1 MADHQP
7 QFRVLGPLELLAA
20 GRPAP
25 PLAAKPRT
33 LLALLLL
40 KANHPVEADWLIDQV
55 WDGRPPAS
63 AATTLRTYAYHLRQR
78 LDPTGGAALHG
89 RAGGYTLTVPDGAVD
104 ADRFEDAAA
113 RGRRALHD
121 GDHAAAAAAF
131 REGLALWRGPAFAGL
146 DVPALRG
153 RARALDELRCD
164 VLEACI
170 GAEMECRDA
179 PEALAELEA
188 LIADH
193 PLREEPWRLLMLGLY
208 RAGRQAEAL
217 EAYRRLFRVLD
228 EELGVRPS
236 PSIEELHRRIL
247 GGEAAQPKR
256 TTPVLPR
263 QLPAAAPY
271 FTGRRAQVAE
281 LDTLLRDGAAVA
293 LVTGTAGIGKTTLA
307 VQWAHRVANRFPD
320 GQLYVN
326 LRGHDPAGRPA
337 EPAEVLHGF
346 ITALGAPQETIPD
359 GLDARAGLYRT
370 LTADL
375 RLLVVLD
382 NARGVEQ
389 VLPLLPSAPRAMA
402 LVTSR
407 NRLSGLIAHGA
418 APVPLPVLAADEAA
432 RFMETRLRE
441 PRAAAEPHAVRDI
454 VAACAGLP
462 LALAIAAARAAADP
476 HFPLAELA
484 AQMRDAGDRLDALAD
499 PDQAA
504 DLRAVFSWSYRSL
517 TPDAARLFRRLS
529 LHPGPELPTAAA
541 AAAAGAPPRQ
551 TSRLLTE
558 LTRAHLL
565 AEPSPGRFTFHDLLR
580 AYAAELSET
589 EDPQADRTA
598 TVRRLLDFYL
608 HSAYAAHRLLEPTRD
623 PIDLLPAS
631 PGVEPHRVRDAD
643 AALDWFAA
651 ESATLAAT
659 VRYAAD
665 WGLDEHCWQLAWT
678 LRDAFGR
685 ARRRALPTVL
695 RTGIDAAGR
704 VGDTPAQ
711 ARLSSILAQTLLS
724 LGSFEESRAFA
735 DSTLAL
741 GRDLDDPVLQAHA
754 HHITARIHKAQG
766 RTADAIASGMLT
778 LDLYRSVGHLAGQA
792 HVLNSIGWWHLSEK
806 EYAPALHHCEQSLAL
821 MVRIGDRTG
830 QADATDSIGTV
841 HMELGDHAEAT
852 ARFRQAVELYRSLGY
867 RQHEAQSCEKL
878 GDVYCATGDLEA
890 ARVSWQYSLDICTA
904 LQHDAA
910 ATLRTKL
917 DGLATR

>member
-1 MADHQP
+1 
-7 QFRVLGPLELLAA
+7 
-20 GRPAP
+20 
-25 PLAAKPRT
+25 
-33 LLALLLL
+33 
-40 KANHPVEADWLIDQV
+40 
-55 WDGRPPAS
+55 
-63 AATTLRTYAYHLRQR
+63 
-78 LDPTGGAALHG
+78 
-89 RAGGYTLTVPDGAVD
+89 
-104 ADRFEDAAA
+104 
-113 RGRRALHD
+113 RRALHD

-188 LIADH
+188 LVADH

-247 GGEAAQPKR
+247 AGEAAQPKR
-256 TTPVLPR
+256 TAPVVPR

-271 FTGRRAQVAE
+271 FTGRRAQVVE
-281 LDTLLRDGAAVA
+281 LDALLHDGAAVA
-293 LVTGTAGIGKTTLA
+293 LLTGTAGIGKTTLA
-307 VQWAHRVANRFPD
+307 VQWAHRVADRFPD
-320 GQLYVN
+320 GQLYAN
-326 LRGHDPAGRPA
+326 LRGYDPAGRPT

-370 LTADL
+370 LTANL

-389 VLPLLPSAPRAMA
+389 VLPLLPSAPRATA

-441 PRAAAEPHAVRDI
+441 PRTAAEPQAVRDI

-565 AEPSPGRFTFHDLLR
+565 AEPRPGRFTFHDLLR

-598 TVRRLLDFYL
+598 TVRRILDFYL
-608 HSAYAAHRLLEPTRD
+608 HSAYAAHRLIEPARD
-623 PIDLLPAS
+623 RIDLVPVSDDVQPAAVAEV
-631 PGVEPHRVRDAD
+631 P
-643 AALDWFAA
+643 AALAWFDTEGPTLTAA
-651 ESATLAAT
+651 
-659 VRYAAD
+659 VRFAAD

-678 LRDAFGR
+678 LRDHLGR
-685 ARRRALPTVL
+685 GRRPELAAVMAQGLAAAERLDDAPT
-695 RTGIDAAGR
+695 RTRLGI
-704 VGDTPAQ
+704 
-711 ARLSSILAQTLLS
+711 ILAQTL
-724 LGSFEESRAFA
+724 
-735 DSTLAL
+735 THL
-741 GRDLDDPVLQAHA
+741 GRIDEARANLDRSLTLSRDLGDAAMQAHA
-754 HHITARIHKAQG
+754 HHVHARISMSEG
-766 RTADAIASGMLT
+766 RTADAIASGRRA
-778 LDLYRSVGHLAGQA
+778 LDLFRTAGHLGGQSHA
-792 HVLNSIGWWHLSEK
+792 LNSIGWWQATTGEL
-806 EYAPALHHCEQSLAL
+806 PAALRHCEEALAL
-821 MVRIGDRTG
+821 AVKIGDRIG
-830 QADATDSIGTV
+830 QADTADSLGHI
-841 HMELGDHAEAT
+841 HMLMNNHTEAV
-852 ARFRQAVELYRSLGY
+852 AYCREAVDVYRSLGET
-867 RQHEAQSCEKL
+867 RAEALTRVKL
-878 GDVYCATGDLEA
+878 GDVHCAAGDPDA
-890 ARVSWQYSLDICTA
+890 ARADWQHALDLFTA
-904 LQHDAA
+904 LKLDALA
-910 ATLRTKL
+910 AEPRTKL
-917 DGLATR
+917 DALPTG